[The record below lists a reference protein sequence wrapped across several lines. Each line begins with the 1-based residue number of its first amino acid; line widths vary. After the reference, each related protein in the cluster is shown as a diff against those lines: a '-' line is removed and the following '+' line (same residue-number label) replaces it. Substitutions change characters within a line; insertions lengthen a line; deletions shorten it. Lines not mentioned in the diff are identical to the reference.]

1 MIRSFVAVLSLAFL
15 LLASPLLTSPLRGTS
30 SALLSGTLGLA
41 NALEDTAE
49 VPLEPFRTQGNG
61 WTRTASGSSGLGKP
75 AVLTWSIVPDGTPM
89 PGGLGEPRTPSNVIS
104 FLDSIHQGGAS
115 PGGSD
120 LTQRDWFPL
129 VESAYE
135 RWDQISG
142 ISMNYESNDDGAS
155 VPFNRG
161 ILGRRGDLRLSGH
174 SIDGQISPTFLAYN
188 YFPDLADMVIDTD
201 EVNRFGNPE
210 GNFIRFRNMLM
221 HEIGHGIG
229 LDHVESVDVDPLKPD
244 FQFGTFLMEPI
255 LATSFDGPQL
265 DDILGLHRLYGD
277 INETGAG
284 NDDYFNA
291 TSLGRFWPGQSKK
304 MGSDATDTAVEF
316 TDVDFLSIDDDSD
329 VDFFRFTI
337 LAPSLVDLDLTPLGP
352 TYMEGPHGSGDAG
365 TQQLFVTSAMS
376 DLSMTLWDSNGTS
389 ILDFANDNGLGGEE
403 QLNSVFLPQ
412 RGDYYVSVAG
422 AQNAAQFYELGLDVN
437 LPNPIDLFN
446 FSDLIRDF
454 FGRAGFG
461 SFFPDPVPN
470 IFSIPEPSAGL
481 MMAVCCGVCA
491 MRRRRATV

>member
-1 MIRSFVAVLSLAFL
+1 MIRSFVAVSSLAFL

-41 NALEDTAE
+41 DELEDAAE
-49 VPLEPFRTQGNG
+49 DPLEAFSAGIG
-61 WTRTASGSSGLGKP
+61 WTNTASGRSGLGKP
-75 AVLTWSIVPDGTPM
+75 AVLTWSIVPDGTSM

-120 LTQRDWFPL
+120 LTQRDWFSL

-142 ISMNYESNDDGAS
+142 ISFNYESNDDGVS

-161 ILGRRGDLRLSGH
+161 VLGLRGDLRLSGH

-201 EVNRFGNPE
+201 EVDRFGNSE

-221 HEIGHGIG
+221 HEIGHGLG
-229 LDHVESVDVDPLKPD
+229 FDHVPAGD
-244 FQFGTFLMEPI
+244 GIFLMEPF
-255 LATSFDGPQL
+255 LATGFDGPQL
-265 DDILGLHRLYGD
+265 DEILGAHRLYGD
-277 INETGAG
+277 INEVGAG
-284 NDDYFNA
+284 NEDYLNA
-291 TSLGRFWPGQSKK
+291 TSLGRFWPGQSKQV
-304 MGSDATDTAVEF
+304 GSDATDTVVEF

-337 LAPSLVDLDLTPLGP
+337 LAPSLIDFELTPLGP
-352 TYMEGPHGSGDAG
+352 SYLEGSKLINTA
-365 TQQLFVTSAMS
+365 TMS
-376 DLSMTLWDSNGTS
+376 DLSLTLWDSDGTS
-389 ILDFANDNGLGGEE
+389 ILDFANDNDEGGEE
-403 QLNSVFLPQ
+403 QLQSVFLPQ

-422 AQNAAQFYELGLDVN
+422 ADDAAQFYELGLDVN
-437 LPNPIDLFN
+437 LPIPTDLFN

-454 FGRAGFG
+454 FGHIGFG

-481 MMAVCCGVCA
+481 MMAVCCGACA
-491 MRRRRATV
+491 MRRRRAAA